1 MDTIYKIAAIGIAI
15 TSAIALISA
24 KLITAAEYSVVE
36 VGTERIDGFSA
47 QSIKN
52 ATIGDEG
59 EAYSG
64 EMWLSK
70 DGNVTHPEWFEGDKL
85 INADGTYYL
94 IKAEAAPDYYE
105 NGSAEFDPYVIIGD
119 GSDEAENKVEYANGS
134 DVSVNTVDG
143 RDYTYRTLGNNGSM
157 VINLKCSP
165 NETNYLTVQ
174 LWGGDTGEGMLWVC
188 DPVSGFMNP
197 TDSEQPHRNGIVD
210 RRNWVELNTL
220 SSTPQYDGGFI
231 YTTYE
236 IPEIY
241 TEGRESV
248 SLRIYSTG
256 GPADYGAIVIKEQ
269 TSQSR
274 GIYGAFMEQD
284 PYFEPEEYGITGGGY
299 TNDAQISEVSYDDT
313 KEQLKEAVR
322 SGIDTLREWQI
333 YGGDNYPPYM
343 SGMITRSGSWQAKAA
358 EDEDWKDIY
367 YNESFMLS
375 QNMTPLNMLE
385 LAAYAYNNAA
395 ELGYDDNEKAEFF
408 DRVIAGIDFLC
419 RAQGSNGGFFSS
431 GGWIGG
437 PYRSEAG
444 GNHLTGFGLRSM
456 GEALLM
462 IWDDLGDEEKSEL
475 IDSDADG
482 IEDTARLTAWNAMLE
497 SARDYLITLEG
508 GYGHAPNQDMANS
521 EAALK
526 FDAFLIRSGG
536 NTLSR
541 QGRNS
546 VLARCFGDSKNL
558 VLSSYWVS
566 EKGTILENFGSV
578 CGGYSGDYGSI
589 AIVQLSRIAEAASRY
604 FDVNYTGRISTIYD
618 TIDNYYFTGKK
629 SVNGNFYTQLYTEGL
644 TSNRNSYY
652 PGTER
657 YPIDI
662 YAALELQNDT
672 ALKVI
677 YDYLNHKDI
686 AYEVDAGAL
695 NISNVHYEDGI
706 IDAYRLYDAFDN
718 LIEAFDA
725 RDIDEYRY
733 VMEDDSVKSYAWCDE
748 TARSVV
754 IKDSGERIYMTLNWR
769 NPMHSL
775 NYYNTP
781 YQSDNQRIQIN
792 NLARVHSTNGKYDR
806 YGYAEVY
813 TDNYLTDDWTYI
825 NQGSENSCIQALM
838 ICRYGDYTVIMN
850 SRGCQGGTA
859 RNYGWNEFE
868 AEAEL
873 DRACEYTDLV
883 TGKVYTYSG
892 GQWACGAEVM
902 RLGSNSTMVLKKSG
916 LRTYVGYNGAGEAEV
931 TIKNVTSSAEEI
943 TVYSADRGNDGSLE
957 GIRAEG
963 LTAEPGISTINIKA
977 DSGSEFFVWN
987 ANMTPILDKII
998 TIDIDK

>member
-358 EDEDWKDIY
+358 EDEDV
-367 YNESFMLS
+367 
-375 QNMTPLNMLE
+375 T
-385 LAAYAYNNAA
+385 
-395 ELGYDDNEKAEFF
+395 
-408 DRVIAGIDFLC
+408 
-419 RAQGSNGGFFSS
+419 
-431 GGWIGG
+431 
-437 PYRSEAG
+437 
-444 GNHLTGFGLRSM
+444 
-456 GEALLM
+456 
-462 IWDDLGDEEKSEL
+462 
-475 IDSDADG
+475 
-482 IEDTARLTAWNAMLE
+482 
-497 SARDYLITLEG
+497 
-508 GYGHAPNQDMANS
+508 
-521 EAALK
+521 
-526 FDAFLIRSGG
+526 
-536 NTLSR
+536 
-541 QGRNS
+541 
-546 VLARCFGDSKNL
+546 
-558 VLSSYWVS
+558 
-566 EKGTILENFGSV
+566 
-578 CGGYSGDYGSI
+578 
-589 AIVQLSRIAEAASRY
+589 
-604 FDVNYTGRISTIYD
+604 
-618 TIDNYYFTGKK
+618 
-629 SVNGNFYTQLYTEGL
+629 
-644 TSNRNSYY
+644 
-652 PGTER
+652 
-657 YPIDI
+657 
-662 YAALELQNDT
+662 
-672 ALKVI
+672 
-677 YDYLNHKDI
+677 
-686 AYEVDAGAL
+686 
-695 NISNVHYEDGI
+695 
-706 IDAYRLYDAFDN
+706 
-718 LIEAFDA
+718 
-725 RDIDEYRY
+725 
-733 VMEDDSVKSYAWCDE
+733 SYAWCDE

-754 IKDSGERIYMTLNWR
+754 IKDNGERIYMTLNWR
-769 NPMHSL
+769 NPMYSQ

-781 YQSDNQRIQIN
+781 YQTDNQRIQIN
-792 NLARVHSTNGKYDR
+792 NLARVHATNGKYDR
-806 YGYAEVY
+806 YGYAGMY
-813 TDNYLTDDWTYI
+813 TDAYSETEWTEI
-825 NQGSENSCIQALM
+825 NKNGENSCIQALM

-977 DSGSEFFVWN
+977 DSGSEIFVWN

>member
-358 EDEDWKDIY
+358 EDEDV
-367 YNESFMLS
+367 
-375 QNMTPLNMLE
+375 T
-385 LAAYAYNNAA
+385 
-395 ELGYDDNEKAEFF
+395 
-408 DRVIAGIDFLC
+408 
-419 RAQGSNGGFFSS
+419 
-431 GGWIGG
+431 
-437 PYRSEAG
+437 
-444 GNHLTGFGLRSM
+444 
-456 GEALLM
+456 
-462 IWDDLGDEEKSEL
+462 
-475 IDSDADG
+475 
-482 IEDTARLTAWNAMLE
+482 
-497 SARDYLITLEG
+497 
-508 GYGHAPNQDMANS
+508 
-521 EAALK
+521 
-526 FDAFLIRSGG
+526 
-536 NTLSR
+536 
-541 QGRNS
+541 
-546 VLARCFGDSKNL
+546 
-558 VLSSYWVS
+558 
-566 EKGTILENFGSV
+566 
-578 CGGYSGDYGSI
+578 
-589 AIVQLSRIAEAASRY
+589 
-604 FDVNYTGRISTIYD
+604 
-618 TIDNYYFTGKK
+618 
-629 SVNGNFYTQLYTEGL
+629 
-644 TSNRNSYY
+644 
-652 PGTER
+652 
-657 YPIDI
+657 
-662 YAALELQNDT
+662 
-672 ALKVI
+672 
-677 YDYLNHKDI
+677 
-686 AYEVDAGAL
+686 
-695 NISNVHYEDGI
+695 
-706 IDAYRLYDAFDN
+706 
-718 LIEAFDA
+718 
-725 RDIDEYRY
+725 
-733 VMEDDSVKSYAWCDE
+733 SYAWCDE

-754 IKDSGERIYMTLNWR
+754 IKDNGERIYMTLNWR
-769 NPMHSL
+769 NPMYSQ

-781 YQSDNQRIQIN
+781 YQTDNQRIQIN
-792 NLARVHSTNGKYDR
+792 NLARVHATNGKYDR
-806 YGYAEVY
+806 YGYAGIS
-813 TDNYLTDDWTYI
+813 TDAYSEPEWTEI
-825 NQGSENSCIQALM
+825 NKNGENSCIQALM

-873 DRACEYTDLV
+873 DRACEYTNLV

-977 DSGSEFFVWN
+977 DSGSEIFVWN

>member
-358 EDEDWKDIY
+358 EDEDV
-367 YNESFMLS
+367 
-375 QNMTPLNMLE
+375 T
-385 LAAYAYNNAA
+385 
-395 ELGYDDNEKAEFF
+395 
-408 DRVIAGIDFLC
+408 
-419 RAQGSNGGFFSS
+419 
-431 GGWIGG
+431 
-437 PYRSEAG
+437 
-444 GNHLTGFGLRSM
+444 
-456 GEALLM
+456 
-462 IWDDLGDEEKSEL
+462 
-475 IDSDADG
+475 
-482 IEDTARLTAWNAMLE
+482 
-497 SARDYLITLEG
+497 
-508 GYGHAPNQDMANS
+508 
-521 EAALK
+521 
-526 FDAFLIRSGG
+526 
-536 NTLSR
+536 
-541 QGRNS
+541 
-546 VLARCFGDSKNL
+546 
-558 VLSSYWVS
+558 
-566 EKGTILENFGSV
+566 
-578 CGGYSGDYGSI
+578 
-589 AIVQLSRIAEAASRY
+589 
-604 FDVNYTGRISTIYD
+604 
-618 TIDNYYFTGKK
+618 
-629 SVNGNFYTQLYTEGL
+629 
-644 TSNRNSYY
+644 
-652 PGTER
+652 
-657 YPIDI
+657 
-662 YAALELQNDT
+662 
-672 ALKVI
+672 
-677 YDYLNHKDI
+677 
-686 AYEVDAGAL
+686 
-695 NISNVHYEDGI
+695 
-706 IDAYRLYDAFDN
+706 
-718 LIEAFDA
+718 
-725 RDIDEYRY
+725 
-733 VMEDDSVKSYAWCDE
+733 SYAWCDE

-754 IKDSGERIYMTLNWR
+754 IKDNGERIYMTLNWR
-769 NPMHSL
+769 NPMYSQ

-781 YQSDNQRIQIN
+781 YQTDNQRIQIN
-792 NLARVHSTNGKYDR
+792 NLARVHATNGKYDR
-806 YGYAEVY
+806 YGYAGMY
-813 TDNYLTDDWTYI
+813 TDAYSETEWTEI
-825 NQGSENSCIQALM
+825 NKNGENSCIQALM

-957 GIRAEG
+957 SIRAEG

-977 DSGSEFFVWN
+977 DSGSEIFVWN

>member
-1 MDTIYKIAAIGIAI
+1 M
-15 TSAIALISA
+15 
-24 KLITAAEYSVVE
+24 
-36 VGTERIDGFSA
+36 
-47 QSIKN
+47 
-52 ATIGDEG
+52 
-59 EAYSG
+59 
-64 EMWLSK
+64 
-70 DGNVTHPEWFEGDKL
+70 
-85 INADGTYYL
+85 
-94 IKAEAAPDYYE
+94 
-105 NGSAEFDPYVIIGD
+105 IIGD
-119 GSDEAENKVEYANGS
+119 GSDAAENKVEYANGS

-358 EDEDWKDIY
+358 EDEDV
-367 YNESFMLS
+367 
-375 QNMTPLNMLE
+375 T
-385 LAAYAYNNAA
+385 
-395 ELGYDDNEKAEFF
+395 
-408 DRVIAGIDFLC
+408 
-419 RAQGSNGGFFSS
+419 
-431 GGWIGG
+431 
-437 PYRSEAG
+437 
-444 GNHLTGFGLRSM
+444 
-456 GEALLM
+456 
-462 IWDDLGDEEKSEL
+462 
-475 IDSDADG
+475 
-482 IEDTARLTAWNAMLE
+482 
-497 SARDYLITLEG
+497 
-508 GYGHAPNQDMANS
+508 
-521 EAALK
+521 
-526 FDAFLIRSGG
+526 
-536 NTLSR
+536 
-541 QGRNS
+541 
-546 VLARCFGDSKNL
+546 
-558 VLSSYWVS
+558 
-566 EKGTILENFGSV
+566 
-578 CGGYSGDYGSI
+578 
-589 AIVQLSRIAEAASRY
+589 
-604 FDVNYTGRISTIYD
+604 
-618 TIDNYYFTGKK
+618 
-629 SVNGNFYTQLYTEGL
+629 
-644 TSNRNSYY
+644 
-652 PGTER
+652 
-657 YPIDI
+657 
-662 YAALELQNDT
+662 
-672 ALKVI
+672 
-677 YDYLNHKDI
+677 
-686 AYEVDAGAL
+686 
-695 NISNVHYEDGI
+695 
-706 IDAYRLYDAFDN
+706 
-718 LIEAFDA
+718 
-725 RDIDEYRY
+725 
-733 VMEDDSVKSYAWCDE
+733 SYAWCDE

-754 IKDSGERIYMTLNWR
+754 IKDNGERIYMTLNWR
-769 NPMHSL
+769 NPMYSQ

-781 YQSDNQRIQIN
+781 YQTDNQRIQIN
-792 NLARVHSTNGKYDR
+792 NLARVHATNGKYDR
-806 YGYAEVY
+806 YGYAGIY
-813 TDNYLTDDWTYI
+813 TDAYSETEWTEI
-825 NQGSENSCIQALM
+825 NKNGENSCIQALM

-873 DRACEYTDLV
+873 DRACEYTNLV

-977 DSGSEFFVWN
+977 DSGSEIFVWN

>member
-1 MDTIYKIAAIGIAI
+1 
-15 TSAIALISA
+15 
-24 KLITAAEYSVVE
+24 
-36 VGTERIDGFSA
+36 
-47 QSIKN
+47 
-52 ATIGDEG
+52 
-59 EAYSG
+59 
-64 EMWLSK
+64 MWLSK

-94 IKAEAAPDYYE
+94 IKAEAAPDHYE
-105 NGSAEFDPYVIIGD
+105 NGSAEFDSYVIIGD
-119 GSDEAENKVEYANGS
+119 GSDEAVNKVEYANVS
-134 DVSVNTVDG
+134 DVSINTVDG
-143 RDYTYRTLGNNGSM
+143 REYTYRTLGKNGSM
-157 VINLKCSP
+157 VVNLKCSP
-165 NETNYLTVQ
+165 DDTNYLTVQ

-188 DPVSGFMNP
+188 DPVSGNMNP
-197 TDSEQPHRNGIVD
+197 TDSEQPHRNGGVD
-210 RRNWVELNTL
+210 RRSWVELNTL

-236 IPEIY
+236 IPRIY

-256 GPADYGAIVIKEQ
+256 GSSDYGTVVIKEQ
-269 TSQSR
+269 TSPSR

-284 PYFEPEEYGITGGGY
+284 PYFEPEEYGITGGNY
-299 TNDAQISEVSYDDT
+299 IDDAQTPGISYDET
-313 KEQLKEAVR
+313 KEQLKQTVQK
-322 SGIDTLREWQI
+322 GIETLREWQI
-333 YGGDNYPPYM
+333 YGGENYPSYM
-343 SGMITRSGSWQAKAA
+343 EGMITRTGLWKTKSP
-358 EDEDWKDIY
+358 EDEDWKDVY
-367 YNESFMLS
+367 YNNSYALR
-375 QNMTPLNMLE
+375 QNLTPLNMLE
-385 LAAYAYNNAA
+385 LAAFSYNNAGKLGLSDA
-395 ELGYDDNEKAEFF
+395 VRDELL
-408 DRVIAGIDFLC
+408 DRIVAGVDLLC
-419 RAQGSNGGFFSS
+419 RAQGSNGGFYSFN
-431 GGWIGG
+431 GWIGG
-437 PYRSEAG
+437 PERKEASG
-444 GNHLTGFGLRSM
+444 SNLTGFGLRSV
-456 GEALLM
+456 GEALLL
-462 IWDDLGDEEKSEL
+462 IWDDLSDAVKNEM

-482 IEDTARLTAWNAMLE
+482 IEDTVRTDAWNTMLE
-497 SARDYLITLEG
+497 SARDFLITLEG

-526 FDAFLIRSGG
+526 FDALLMRSGG

-541 QGRNS
+541 QSRNAI
-546 VLARCFGDSKNL
+546 LARCFGDSKNL